1 MLIVDDLLTA
11 PFKGVYWIFKEIHH
25 AALEEQAGEADR
37 ITAQLSELYMRLET
51 GQITEAEFDAQE
63 KVLLDR
69 LDRIQK
75 TATRIEAEKKPK
87 KVRKKRPGGKKPSAG
102 RGRSRRGKVHEG
114 ETFNRP

>member
-1 MLIVDDLLTA
+1 MLIVDDILLA
-11 PFKGVYWIFKEIHH
+11 PFKGIYWIFKEIHN

-51 GQITEAEFDAQE
+51 GQITEAEFDARE
-63 KVLLDR
+63 KELLDR

-87 KVRKKRPGGKKPSAG
+87 KARGKAPGGKKPSAG
-102 RGRSRRGKVHEG
+102 RGRSKRGKVHEV
-114 ETFNRP
+114 ETFNRS